1 VSPCVCT
8 GVAKIHSPR
17 EAVEQATGAPRICL
31 GTDVF
36 DGEAADLGRHEGG
49 GWMGSSEVNR
59 GWSFERVRGEEFGC
73 CAACGPKGEAGGGT
87 ATDKEGEIPQERRE
101 QEKTPPCLRAGC
113 GRTNKQQAELMTRL
127 VGRISIFHF
136 LAPA

>member
-1 VSPCVCT
+1 
-8 GVAKIHSPR
+8 
-17 EAVEQATGAPRICL
+17 VEQATGAPRICL

-73 CAACGPKGEAGGGT
+73 CAACGPKGERLVA
-87 ATDKEGEIPQERRE
+87 AAQRRT
-101 QEKTPPCLRAGC
+101 KKARFLRNAANKKKHRRVC
-113 GRTNKQQAELMTRL
+113 GQGADERTNNR
-127 VGRISIFHF
+127 
-136 LAPA
+136 PN